1 MRHGFAALVAGM
13 MLISPAGAVVCNDA
27 LQLNV
32 DPPEKAAG
40 VAATLT
46 RRLQAAGIA
55 GAVSVEGEV
64 LRATVPAGVDESL
77 LTRPARIE
85 FRLVAKADDAP
96 GAVSLARL
104 QGGRESV
111 DPEIILDESHLRE
124 FKVSEGADHAAI
136 AFRFDPHAMKNLMS
150 ATADGVGRKLAII
163 VDDVVVADPLIR
175 APVGSMNGEIDAG
188 LSPASARE
196 LAALLP
202 DGRLSGRVTVAPH
215 KTACPTP

>member
-1 MRHGFAALVAGM
+1 MRHGVAALVVGLVLA
-13 MLISPAGAVVCNDA
+13 SPAGAVVCGET
-27 LQLNV
+27 LQLTV

-46 RRLQAAGIA
+46 RRLQAAGLA
-55 GAVSVEGEV
+55 GGVSVDGAG
-64 LRATVPAGVDESL
+64 LSATVPAGTDESL

-85 FRLVAKADDAP
+85 FRLVAKADEAA
-96 GAVSLARL
+96 GAISLARM

-124 FKVSEGADHAAI
+124 FKVRESGGHAVI
-136 AFRFDPHAMKNLMS
+136 TFRFDPHAMKNLMS
-150 ATADGVGRKLAII
+150 ATVDGVGRKLAII

-175 APVGSMNGEIDAG
+175 APVASASGEIDAG
-188 LSPASARE
+188 LSAASARE

-202 DGRLSGRVTVAPH
+202 NGRLPALVTIAPH
-215 KTACPTP
+215 KSACPTP